1 MDPNQ
6 QLLPGTAD
14 PTMFENLMNLL
25 GGNREMLGRAA
36 RYAPGAVTAV
46 GQFAQGDVAG
56 GLGAAAGTYAA
67 GQLAKRL
74 AGAMPATSLPGMI
87 AKGAL
92 YAGGSLLGGSV
103 GAQLGKGTAALGG
116 QLIGGTQT
124 AVQDA
129 TGAIAGAQREAGTAA
144 GTGKEAGLGGM
155 SSQELNNMTAIAK
168 LYGVNIPAEAME
180 RSFQVV
186 NKMKDR
192 DVGRQMQMNQQLAG
206 LTAQLQRNLGGMQLA
221 GQAMSAGAGLTS
233 QMLTSNPYSAS
244 VLNTGVRGPM
254 G

>member
-1 MDPNQ
+1 MANSSALSGPVA
-6 QLLPGTAD
+6 PTTTAD
-14 PTMFENLMNLL
+14 PGLFQNLMNLL
-25 GGNREMLGRAA
+25 GNVPDSRFA
-36 RYAPGAVTAV
+36 RYGAGAATAV

-56 GLGAAAGTYAA
+56 GIGATAGTAVAGKLLSGLGAAVPNPI
-67 GQLAKRL
+67 LR
-74 AGAMPATSLPGMI
+74 
-87 AKGAL
+87 GAL
-92 YAGGSLLGGSV
+92 QIGGSLIGGNI
-103 GAQLGKGTAALGG
+103 GAQLGKGTAALGN

-124 AVQDA
+124 AVQDV

-155 SSQELNNMTAIAK
+155 SQQEINNLRMLK
-168 LYGVNIPAEAME
+168 EMGVNIPAEAAE
-180 RSFQVV
+180 RSFQIT

-221 GQAMSAGAGLTS
+221 GQAMNIGGALTG
-233 QMLTSNPYSAS
+233 QMLTSNPYANS
-244 VLNTGVRGPM
+244 VLQTGAIRGPM